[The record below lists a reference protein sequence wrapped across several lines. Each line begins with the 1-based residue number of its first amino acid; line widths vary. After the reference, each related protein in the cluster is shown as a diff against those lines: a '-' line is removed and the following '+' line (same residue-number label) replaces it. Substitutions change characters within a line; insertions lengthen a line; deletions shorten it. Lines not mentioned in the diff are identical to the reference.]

1 MLIVCIIIGLY
12 LGNKL
17 DVIANKIEELANNK

>member
-1 MLIVCIIIGLY
+1 MLIVVILVGIY

-17 DVIANKIEELANNK
+17 DVIANKIEEIANKK